1 MNIPQNSDFMIVS
14 NNEAASII
22 CRFTPE
28 MIEDI
33 VQEQLQNKFRSYSV
47 ILSNIVE
54 SIETNYKMAMA
65 GIPEYNSEI
74 MAQRYNIY
82 RQIIEMVTKAHILQF
97 IERENDD
104 IYSAANIV
112 YDFLVSKF
120 NIYIVQF
127 FVNYINR
134 EKSTLY
140 DALELAPK
148 KKEVSVYSKKLY
160 KNNSSKLAV
169 IHANLEFVLSNICNF
184 DIDFDTFVE
193 IACIPDRQRGK
204 YLQSILVDTGD
215 FFKLVVVPYFN
226 TNYAELVTQ
235 TKFALQG
242 LSYTEFDDI
251 V

>member
-1 MNIPQNSDFMIVS
+1 
-14 NNEAASII
+14 
-22 CRFTPE
+22 
-28 MIEDI
+28 
-33 VQEQLQNKFRSYSV
+33 
-47 ILSNIVE
+47 
-54 SIETNYKMAMA
+54 
-65 GIPEYNSEI
+65 
-74 MAQRYNIY
+74 
-82 RQIIEMVTKAHILQF
+82 MVTKAHNLQF

>member
-28 MIEDI
+28 MISDI
-33 VQEQLQNKFRSYSV
+33 VQEQLNNKFRSYSV
-47 ILSNIVE
+47 ILSNIIE

-74 MAQRYNIY
+74 MSQRYDIY
-82 RQIIEMVTKAHILQF
+82 RQIIEMVCNAHHISY
-97 IERENDD
+97 IGSDNND
-104 IYSAANIV
+104 IYSDASMI
-112 YDFLVSKF
+112 YDFLVAKF

-140 DALELAPK
+140 EILELASK

-169 IHANLEFVLSNICNF
+169 IHTNLEFILSNICIF
-184 DIDFDTFVE
+184 DIDFENFIET
-193 IACIPDRQRGK
+193 ACKPDKFMGR
-204 YLQSILVDTGD
+204 YLLSILSDRGD
-215 FFKLVVVPYFN
+215 FFTREVVPYFSK
-226 TNYAELVTQ
+226 NYAELVTQ
-235 TKFALQG
+235 TKFALQE